1 MGTSFSCPRCKTS
14 LNLGISSYDCNHC
27 HKSYPIH
34 DRYIDFLGEELDFYA
49 REIPQNDMRKFIKD
63 IDSLGY
69 NEGLR
74 RLYLEHLHLREYIG
88 SERRGDWIC
97 HCFSGRD
104 NNNDRRCLDIG
115 SGLGN
120 LSEMLSHY
128 YDEVYSLETMT
139 ERIEFQKRRFENSN
153 VNNVTIVRG
162 NALEL
167 PFPDDYF
174 DLVVCN
180 GVLEWVGI
188 MNNNTARSPREVQLS
203 FLREVKRVL
212 SDKGCLYIGIENRL
226 GRAVANLL
234 VKRYGRSTAVYRD
247 DNSSR
252 ENEKEWRGGGYRTY
266 TYSIIGYNSLLR
278 EAGFKFKSYWAVPSH
293 NKPLYSARL
302 NDKVG
307 LKGFVQYIG
316 PLIGFKRLFSI
327 IEKFDSRILSMI
339 ANAITPSFLFY
350 CYKNEIQESIDD
362 IITDAAQLGSYFTT
376 GDAHNIRYLLY
387 DRNGGGGMPSKVAQ
401 VRRYSNEIPQV
412 IPYYNK
418 EAPSAKQPQEG
429 IWFED
434 WIPGRRIN
442 PLLIEEAMLAVEWL
456 FDFQNKTK
464 TTTMTQE
471 DVSLEIAEIRRGLS
485 DLPMFNAVDVEKWLN
500 DYHMLSQ
507 KLNITKT
514 AQHGDFFWGN
524 ILFDPK
530 TKQLHVI
537 DWEYYKE
544 NSNPLFDFVYFVI
557 TAMKLPY
564 DSANGFRNNLS
575 DDGILSPMVLRA
587 LIARAKEH
595 FGAEFDLN
603 ILTPYALLRYV
614 SMVLLLYV
622 STKSLEQKQ
631 HLQKNNIIMLL
642 HEELFENMAKLLRVL
657 SSSPSTLSSSSLND

>member
-1 MGTSFSCPRCKTS
+1 MDCRFCCPKCKSVVELKST
-14 LNLGISSYDCNHC
+14 SYDCSNC
-27 HKSYPIH
+27 NKSYLIH
-34 DRYIDFLGEELDFYA
+34 DRYADFLDGQVDLYPGEVPEANMKKL
-49 REIPQNDMRKFIKD
+49 IQD
-63 IDSLGY
+63 IDSSGFA
-69 NEGLR
+69 EGLR
-74 RLYLEHLHLREYIG
+74 RLYVDYPHLREYIG

-97 HCFSGRD
+97 HCFGGR
-104 NNNDRRCLDIG
+104 NNNNRRCLDIG

-128 YDEVYSLETMT
+128 YDEVYSLEAVP
-139 ERIEFQKRRFENSN
+139 ERIEFQKRRFKNSN
-153 VNNVTIVRG
+153 VSNVTVVRG

-188 MNNNTARSPREVQLS
+188 MNTDRPPREVQLS

-212 SDKGCLYIGIENRL
+212 SDKGCLYIGIENRF
-226 GRAVANLL
+226 GRAANFL
-234 VKRYGRSTAVYRD
+234 VKRYGRSGGMYRD
-247 DNSSR
+247 TSKR
-252 ENEKEWRGGGYRTY
+252 ENKKEWRVGYRTY
-266 TYSIIGYNSLLR
+266 NTYSIKGYNSLFR
-278 EAGFKFKSYWAVPSH
+278 EAGFKFKSYWAFPSY

-302 NDKVG
+302 NDGVA
-307 LKGFVQYIG
+307 LKGAVKYIG
-316 PLIGFKRLFSI
+316 SLIRFKTIFSI
-327 IEKFDSRILSMI
+327 IEKFDSRILSLL

-350 CYKNEIQESIDD
+350 CYKNEIQESVDD
-362 IITDAAQLGSYFTT
+362 IITDAAQLRSYFIT
-376 GDAHNIRYLLY
+376 GDGHNIRYLLY
-387 DRNGGGGMPSKVAQ
+387 HKNGGTPSKVAQ

-412 IPYYNK
+412 IPFYNK
-418 EAPSAKQPQEG
+418 EAPSAKQPQES
-429 IWFED
+429 IWFEE
-434 WIPGRRIN
+434 WLQGRRIN
-442 PLLIEEAMLAVEWL
+442 PASLEEAMLAVEWL

-464 TTTMTQE
+464 TTIMTQE
-471 DVSLEIAEIRRGLS
+471 DVSLEIAEIRRELLN
-485 DLPMFNAVDVEKWLN
+485 LPMFNTLNIEKWLN
-500 DYHMLSQ
+500 DYYILSQ
-507 KLNITKT
+507 KLNITKS

-544 NSNPLFDFVYFVI
+544 NSNPLFDFIYFII
-557 TAMKLPY
+557 TAMGLPY

-575 DDGILSPMVLRA
+575 DNGLVGPTVLRA

-603 ILTPYALLRYV
+603 ILMPYALLRYV
-614 SMVLLLYV
+614 STTLLLYV

-631 HLQKNNIIMLL
+631 HQQKNNIIIL

-657 SSSPSTLSSSSLND
+657 SSSQSTLSSSSLND